1 MCRGGGRYLVRYVQL
16 GEHVPQV
23 HVHGV
28 RCSTGSTWGLA
39 VIAWFGRR
47 MVDALLPLVAISN

>member
-1 MCRGGGRYLVRYVQL
+1 
-16 GEHVPQV
+16 
-23 HVHGV
+23 V
-28 RCSTGSTWGLA
+28 RCSIGSTWGLA

>member
-1 MCRGGGRYLVRYVQL
+1 MDHGGERNPVRYVQL

-47 MVDALLPLVAISN
+47 MVDTLLPLVAISN